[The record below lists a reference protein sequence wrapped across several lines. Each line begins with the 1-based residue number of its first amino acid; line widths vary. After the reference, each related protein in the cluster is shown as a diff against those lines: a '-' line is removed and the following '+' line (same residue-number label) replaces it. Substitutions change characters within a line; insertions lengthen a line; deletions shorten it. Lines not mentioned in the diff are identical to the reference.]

1 MSELQCFSTG
11 PDAGPAI
18 GAGTPFFED
27 AALASLQ
34 SRAMSYLRAGVPVH
48 FRGPAGTGKTTLAL
62 RIAARLGRPV
72 TFITGDEWMTR
83 ADLVG
88 REVGEVENAVHDT
101 YVARVRRTERRV
113 SAVWEDAPLARA
125 MGEGHTLVYD
135 EFTRASPAANAML
148 LSALEERVLAFTD
161 PVAGRDLLAADPEF
175 RVILTSNPGDY
186 AGVNA
191 APDALID
198 RVVTFR
204 LDRVSMETEAGAV
217 AAATGLDAVEAAH
230 LVGMVRNLRAGASGT
245 AALSMRTSMLIARLL
260 AAAGLRAD
268 PANPA
273 FLQICTDVLG
283 SRLGLGSAD
292 LASRITEAAL
302 PSGRKVA

>member
-1 MSELQCFSTG
+1 MSESERPRTRLAER
-11 PDAGPAI
+11 P
-18 GAGTPFFED
+18 GTPFFED
-27 AALASLQ
+27 AGLASLQ
-34 SRAMSYLRAGVPVH
+34 SRAIAYLDAGVPVH
-48 FRGPAGTGKTTLAL
+48 FSGPAGTGKTTLAL
-62 RIAARLGRPV
+62 RIAARLARPV
-72 TFITGDEWMTR
+72 TFIAGDEWMTR

-88 REVGEVENAVHDT
+88 REVGQVENAVHDT

-113 SAVWEDAPLARA
+113 RPSWEDAPLARA
-125 MGEGHTLVYD
+125 MREGHTLVYD
-135 EFTRASPAANAML
+135 EFTRASPAANATL

-161 PVAGRDLLAADPEF
+161 PVAGSDLLTADPEF
-175 RVILTSNPGDY
+175 RIILTSNPSDY

-217 AAATGLDAVEAAH
+217 AAATGLDSDEAAR
-230 LVGMVRNLRAGASGT
+230 LVELVRNLRSGAPGT

-260 AAAGLRAD
+260 AASGLRAD

-273 FLQICTDVLG
+273 FLQICADVLG
-283 SRLGLGSAD
+283 SRLGLGAAD
-292 LASRITEAAL
+292 LAGRITEAAI